1 MENNTPQPKKPILSE
16 ALPDWLKDIT
26 FASSAKEF
34 KPLPDVSHHKDSPN
48 QWIDIPSMQLE
59 EALENFMERDHYPI
73 PSLDDRE
80 GYYDQD
86 RHFDWWLSGLADFT
100 ALQRVLAKHSQKLD
114 ANSRFFEIGCASAR
128 VLRHVAFQT
137 GGCEAWGCDI
147 NLRHVEWIRNY
158 LPPSIKI
165 FQNTIL
171 PNLPLEDNYFDVI
184 SAFSV
189 FTHIDDFELTWLAE
203 IRRTLKPGGISYI
216 SIHGESCWSKLGPEI
231 PVYNALLRMSKDIAG
246 WGEITPEFFKQKLPR
261 DKAVFAWNTARN
273 YNTNVFH
280 SNDYIHQ
287 SWGRFF
293 DIVEIIPGGHNYQDM
308 VVLRKPK
315 R

>member
-1 MENNTPQPKKPILSE
+1 MEKNPPQPVRPIISSQS
-16 ALPDWLKDIT
+16 PDWLKDIT
-26 FASSAKEF
+26 FESSSEEF
-34 KPLPDVSHHKDSPN
+34 EPLPSVIHQQDNEK
-48 QWIDIPSMQLE
+48 QWIDIDSLGLSEPLDQYI
-59 EALENFMERDHYPI
+59 ERDPYPL
-73 PSLDDRE
+73 PSIKDRE

-86 RHFDWWLSGLADFT
+86 RHFDWWLSGLQDFLNVQT
-100 ALQRVLAKHSQKLD
+100 ALKKYGTDLTAGSALL
-114 ANSRFFEIGCASAR
+114 EMGCASAR
-128 VLRHVAFQT
+128 MLRHVAFQS

-158 LPPSIKI
+158 LPTSIKI

-171 PNLPLEDNYFDVI
+171 PNLPLEDRYFDAVT
-184 SAFSV
+184 AFSV
-189 FTHIDDFELTWLAE
+189 FTHIDDFELAWLAE
-203 IRRTLKPGGISYI
+203 IRRVLKPGGIAYL
-216 SIHGESCWSKLGPEI
+216 SIHGESCWERLGPDM
-231 PVYNALLRMSKDIAG
+231 PVYNAILRMKKHIAD
-246 WGEITPEFFKQKLPR
+246 WDNISPEFFHQKLPR
-261 DKAVFAWNTARN
+261 PKTVFAWNTARN

-293 DIVEIIPGGHNYQDM
+293 EVLDIIPAAHTYQDV